1 MKIANRDAR
10 SFVQRLHPFEGNN
23 LYGTLW
29 CANPSSTQPGDSG
42 YVVYSYGTH
51 WPLFICVYLNGQNVW
66 YENKDRAS
74 RTTSKHKSQ
83 THPHQPTTLL
93 PLRSMT
99 RMVFRGYKA
108 IAKERIL
115 GPSPQPVKQRD
126 PVWLSAHG
134 M

>member
-10 SFVQRLHPFEGNN
+10 FYVQQQHPFEGNN
-23 LYGTLW
+23 LYGTFW
-29 CANPSSTQPGDSG
+29 CANPSSAHPGDSG

-66 YENKDRAS
+66 FENEERHS

-83 THPHQPTTLL
+83 THPYQPTTLL

-115 GPSPQPVKQRD
+115 GVHQEK
-126 PVWLSAHG
+126 A
-134 M
+134 